1 MKDKKQAQS
10 YICSSAD
17 WDCLVE
23 AAESPMEAAIAALNR
38 QINSSSNGFS
48 VGASIEVI
56 PVKLNKKDSEYIYS
70 PFVLADIGMH
80 KFAKDLAEKIGGPED
95 LKKNNEL

>member
-38 QINSSSNGFS
+38 QINSSSEGFS

-80 KFAKDLAEKIGGPED
+80 KFAKDLAKKIGDPD
-95 LKKNNEL
+95 NLKTNDEK

>member
-23 AAESPMEAAIAALNR
+23 AAESHMDAAITALNC
-38 QINSSSNGFS
+38 QINSPSQGFS
-48 VGASIEVI
+48 VGAAIEVI
-56 PVKLNKKDSEYIYS
+56 PVKLNKKDAEFIYA

-80 KFAKDLAEKIGGPED
+80 QLAKELSEKIGGPED
-95 LKKNNEL
+95 VKKNKDL